1 MKSLFFNNRI
11 SILFLLGA
19 IISIAFIAC
28 ESESIEMDSTIENQL
43 ADRWQ
48 VTSFHLDGTDVQ
60 GKVVISSELYF
71 IPNESDSKGNFDW
84 NTVYRGNDAAENI
97 TGSYEINESN
107 HEITFISDKGKLLK
121 MSFLLQNYQLELSG
135 VHDDALLLLK
145 AQRAEQSVQQ

>member
-19 IISIAFIAC
+19 ITSIAFISCQA
-28 ESESIEMDSTIENQL
+28 ESIEVDSTIENQL

-60 GKVVISSELYF
+60 GKVVLSSTLHF
-71 IPNESDSKGNFDW
+71 IPSESDFKGNFDW
-84 NTVYRGNDAAENI
+84 NTVYRGNGPAENI
-97 TGSYEINESN
+97 TGSYEIDESN
-107 HEITFISDKGKLLK
+107 HEITFTSDKDNVLK
-121 MSFLLQNYQLELSG
+121 MSFLLQGNQLELSG
-135 VHDDALLLLK
+135 THDDASLLLK